1 MTTTIDSDD
10 REKIAREIVKT
21 SESIRKKYRSLKT
34 GQMEEDVALERHFK
48 PIIEPLKQ
56 LVENTINV
64 ESNEAKIEPSS
75 MLEDKHLKKESGT
88 KRTRSNISLN
98 DSLITSTPNQSKRKR
113 MKQLSNVVTSTPIKD
128 VQSSQILYERSSPYV
143 EEIFETM
150 PETLVTSVQH
160 QLQTSEG
167 QNTLRAHLGPLGQK
181 YVGAILSQDKNNSM
195 DYVYGVKFCN
205 EGMMLGDKIFDVD
218 KDDNII
224 IGGIRYVG
232 TPGLYEL
239 IFKRIPDGDVY
250 NDDDKIKYKNI
261 LLATNAH
268 RRGNDMRNPLLSNKG
283 YKYKNIIAPLIS
295 IKNIIAPGKKAGRGI
310 NIPRA
315 MALNDN
321 KIDYVHW
328 NDPNE
333 LVDRLRLLEA
343 SRQAGNNAHDNEI
356 LSIIEELYEAGLII
370 N

>member
-1 MTTTIDSDD
+1 MTMTIDSDD

-56 LVENTINV
+56 LVET
-64 ESNEAKIEPSS
+64 
-75 MLEDKHLKKESGT
+75 T
-88 KRTRSNISLN
+88 
-98 DSLITSTPNQSKRKR
+98 
-113 MKQLSNVVTSTPIKD
+113 
-128 VQSSQILYERSSPYV
+128 
-143 EEIFETM
+143 

-160 QLQTSEG
+160 LLQTSEG
-167 QNTLRAHLGPLGQK
+167 QNTLRTHLGSLGQK

-205 EGMMLGDKIFDVD
+205 EGMMLGDQIFDVD

-224 IGGIRYVG
+224 IGGIRYMG
-232 TPGLYEL
+232 TPSLYEL
-239 IFKRIPDGDVY
+239 ISKRIPDGDVY

-268 RRGNDMRNPLLSNKG
+268 RRGNNMRNPVLSNKG

-295 IKNIIAPGKKAGRGI
+295 IKKAGRGI

-315 MALNDN
+315 MTLNDN
-321 KIDYVHW
+321 KIDYMHW

>member
-1 MTTTIDSDD
+1 MTSDD
-10 REKIAREIVKT
+10 REKIAREIAKT

-48 PIIEPLKQ
+48 PITEPLKQ

-64 ESNEAKIEPSS
+64 ESNEAKIEPMS
-75 MLEDKHLKKESGT
+75 MLEEKYEKKESKYGT
-88 KRTRSNISLN
+88 KRSRSNISFN
-98 DSLITSTPNQSKRKR
+98 DSPITPNQSKRKR
-113 MKQLSNVVTSTPIKD
+113 IKQLSNVATSTPIQD
-128 VQSSQILYERSSPYV
+128 VVQPSQILHERSSPSV
-143 EEIFETM
+143 GERSSPPVDEIFETT

-160 QLQTSEG
+160 LLQTSEG
-167 QNTLRAHLGPLGQK
+167 QNTLRDHFGPLGQK
-181 YVGAILSQDKNNSM
+181 YVGAILSQDKNTKM

-205 EGMMLGDKIFDVD
+205 EGMMIGNKFFDVD
-218 KDDNII
+218 KDDNIYI
-224 IGGIRYVG
+224 DGIKYVG

-239 IFKRIPDGDVY
+239 IFMRMPDDAVY
-250 NDDDKIKYKNI
+250 TEADMYKYKNI

-268 RRGNDMRNPLLSNKG
+268 KRDGNKYMPVLSNRG
-283 YKYKNIIAPLIS
+283 YKYKFIIAPLIS
-295 IKNIIAPGKKAGRGI
+295 GKKAGRGI

-315 MALNDN
+315 MTLNDN

-356 LSIIEELYEAGLII
+356 LSIIEELREAGLII

>member
-1 MTTTIDSDD
+1 MTTTTIDSDD
-10 REKIAREIVKT
+10 REKIVREIVKT
-21 SESIRKKYRSLKT
+21 SESIRKKYRFLKT
-34 GQMEEDVALERHFK
+34 GQMEEDVALEKHFK

-64 ESNEAKIEPSS
+64 ESNEAKIEPSI
-75 MLEDKHLKKESGT
+75 MLKDKHLKKESGT
-88 KRTRSNISLN
+88 KRTRS
-98 DSLITSTPNQSKRKR
+98 
-113 MKQLSNVVTSTPIKD
+113 
-128 VQSSQILYERSSPYV
+128 SPYV
-143 EEIFETM
+143 EEVFETM
-150 PETLVTSVQH
+150 PETFVTSVQH

-167 QNTLRAHLGPLGQK
+167 QNILRTHLGPLGQK

-205 EGMMLGDKIFDVD
+205 EGMMMGNKIFDAD
-218 KDDNII
+218 KDDNIM
-224 IGGIRYVG
+224 IGGIRYMG

-239 IFKRIPDGDVY
+239 IFKRMPDGDVY
-250 NDDDKIKYKNI
+250 TEDDKIKYKNI

-268 RRGNDMRNPLLSNKG
+268 RCGNDIRNPVLSNKG

-295 IKNIIAPGKKAGRGI
+295 NKKAGRGI

-315 MALNDN
+315 MTLNDN

-343 SRQAGNNAHDNEI
+343 SR
-356 LSIIEELYEAGLII
+356 
-370 N
+370 